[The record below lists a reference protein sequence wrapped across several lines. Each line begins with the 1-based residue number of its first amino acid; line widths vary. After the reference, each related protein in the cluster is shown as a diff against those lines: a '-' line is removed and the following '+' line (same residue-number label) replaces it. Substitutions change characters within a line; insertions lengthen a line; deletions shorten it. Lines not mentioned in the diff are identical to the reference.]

1 MNFLAH
7 IYLSGLNER
16 IQIGNFMGDG
26 MRGTD
31 YKNFHTDIQI
41 GVLLHRSIDN
51 YTDFH
56 PVFRESKHRFA
67 IEFNHFSGIITDMV
81 YDHFLA
87 KDWEI
92 YHHESLKAF
101 VQRFYKSLTLHQEE
115 LNLKTKQLL
124 PYLVKQNWL
133 ERYGNLT
140 DLEQILGQMDQRFP
154 LKSNMKKAVDY
165 MYNDYELY
173 QREFHLFF
181 KDLMVHSEKEL
192 HRLQENFK

>member
-51 YTDFH
+51 FTDFH

-101 VQRFYKSLTLHQEE
+101 VQRFYKSLTSHQEE